1 MPKQARVRSL
11 QYGRRAIG
19 GWVRVATLVLEG
31 GVQVPVSGSAKSI
44 ARALTRSRGDFC
56 VLKPDEDKGGGSGSD
71 DDRVLV
77 KASGVIAI
85 HD

>member
-1 MPKQARVRSL
+1 
-11 QYGRRAIG
+11 
-19 GWVRVATLVLEG
+19 VATLVLEG
-31 GVQVPVSGSAKSI
+31 GVEVHVSGTAKSI
-44 ARALTRSRGDFC
+44 SKALTRSRGDFC
-56 VLKPDEDKGGGSGSD
+56 VLKPDEKQGTGGKD